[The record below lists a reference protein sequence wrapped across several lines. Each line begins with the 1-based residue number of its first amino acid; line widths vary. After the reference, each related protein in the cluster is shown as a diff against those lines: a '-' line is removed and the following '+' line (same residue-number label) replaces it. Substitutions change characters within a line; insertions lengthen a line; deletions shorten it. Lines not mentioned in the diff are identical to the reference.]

1 MHHTPTTLELSR
13 ISFSLSRY
21 ALVLAPL
28 FLLIACGGPDLPQMP
43 PPAVLVETVSKKPVH
58 TGFEFVGRTEAV
70 EDVSIRS
77 RIQGYLLK
85 LNFVEGDVV
94 IEGQLLFEI
103 DPLPYEADV
112 ARAKADLARAKSEQV
127 VARKNYKRGEELYPK
142 GTISEAEYEELKGK
156 YETSDAVVDAA
167 EAALRSSQLNLGYTK
182 VYAPITG
189 RIGRKTRSLGDLIT
203 PSDTLVK
210 LVQEDPVY
218 VIFQVS
224 EKTIVSTMEVA
235 RDAEAGG
242 QPVPN
247 LVPWL
252 TLPNGSEYSQAG
264 EINFLD
270 NRVDP
275 ATGTVTVRTVFA
287 NPDGLL
293 ITGQYVGITVRN
305 QNPRRAV
312 VIPQR
317 AVQED
322 QLGRFVLVVNQEQL
336 AEIRRVRLG
345 SRVKTDWVVEEGLQP
360 GDRIIVDGIQK
371 VRVGAPVIAQDVGNT
386 QAPAPQTLPARG

>member
-1 MHHTPTTLELSR
+1 MFAPRTTVL
-13 ISFSLSRY
+13 
-21 ALVLAPL
+21 LAPL
-28 FLLIACGGPDLPQMP
+28 LLLACGGPDLPEMP

-77 RIQGYLLK
+77 RIQGYLLA

-94 IEGQLLFEI
+94 VEGQLLFEI
-103 DPLPYEADV
+103 DPLPYEADM

-127 VARKNYKRGEELYPK
+127 VARKNYKRAEELYPK

-156 YETSDAVVDAA
+156 YDTADALVDAA
-167 EAALRSSQLNLGYTK
+167 EAALKTARLNLGYTK
-182 VYAPITG
+182 VHAPITG

-203 PSDTLVK
+203 PSDTLAK

-218 VIFQVS
+218 VVFQVS
-224 EKTIVSTMEVA
+224 EKTIVSTMEA
-235 RDAEAGG
+235 SRDAEQGG
-242 QPVPN
+242 QPIPN

-275 ATGTVTVRTVFA
+275 ATGTVTVRTVFS

-293 ITGQYVGITVRN
+293 IPGQYVGITVRN
-305 QNPRRAV
+305 ENPRRAV

-322 QLGRFVLVVNQEQL
+322 QLGRFVLVVNQDNV
-336 AEIRRVRLG
+336 AEIRRVSLG
-345 SRVKTDWVVEEGLQP
+345 SRVKADWVVEQGLQA

-371 VRVGAPVIAQDVGNT
+371 VRIGAPVAAQEAGNP
-386 QAPAPQTLPARG
+386 QAPAPQSLPARG